1 MDEKEFL
8 DPTPSEP
15 QKKKRLFAALVSVVV
30 VLALAVTCALLLREY
45 VFTSFIVNG
54 ASMSPTING
63 GDGDIPDDGDK
74 LILNRIADIDRGD
87 IIVFTYDWGSAES
100 NPHALVKRVIGLPGD
115 TVEIRGGVLYLNGE
129 PQREDYIAEE
139 MNSLYDGFSVTVP
152 DGYYFVMG
160 DNRNNS
166 SDSRDIG
173 CVPQEKVIGK
183 CFLIVRTDGSL
194 DIP

>member
-15 QKKKRLFAALVSVVV
+15 QKKKRRFAALVSVVV

-54 ASMSPTING
+54 ASMSPTLNG

-100 NPHALVKRVIGLPGD
+100 NPHALVKRAIGLPGD
-115 TVEIRGGVLYLNGE
+115 TVEIRGGELYLNGE

>member
-54 ASMSPTING
+54 ASMSPTLNG

-173 CVPQEKVIGK
+173 CVPQEKIIGK

>member
-54 ASMSPTING
+54 ASMSPTLNG

-115 TVEIRGGVLYLNGE
+115 TVEIRSGELYLNGE

-173 CVPQEKVIGK
+173 CVPQKKVIGK

>member
-1 MDEKEFL
+1 MDDKEFL
-8 DPTPSEP
+8 DPAPAEP
-15 QKKKRLFAALVSVVV
+15 QKKKRLVTALVSVIA
-30 VLALAVTCALLLREY
+30 VLAIAVTCALLLREY

-54 ASMSPTING
+54 ASMSPTLDG
-63 GDGDIPDDGDK
+63 GDGEIPDDGDK

-87 IIVFTYDWGSAES
+87 IIVFTYDWGSAEA
-100 NPHALVKRVIGLPGD
+100 NPHALVKRVIGLAGD
-115 TVEIRGGVLYLNGE
+115 TVEIRGGTLYLNGE
-129 PQREDYIAEE
+129 PQREDYIAEN
-139 MNSLYDGFSVTVP
+139 MNWFYDGFSVTVP

-173 CVPQEKVIGK
+173 CVPDDKVIGK

-194 DIP
+194 KIP

>member
-54 ASMSPTING
+54 ASMSPTLNG

-115 TVEIRGGVLYLNGE
+115 TVEICGGVLYLNGE

-173 CVPQEKVIGK
+173 CVPQKKVIGK

>member
-54 ASMSPTING
+54 ASMSPTLNG

-115 TVEIRGGVLYLNGE
+115 AVEIRGGVLYLNGE

-173 CVPQEKVIGK
+173 CIPQEKVIGK

>member
-54 ASMSPTING
+54 ASMSPTLNG

-139 MNSLYDGFSVTVP
+139 MISLYDGFSVTVP

>member
-54 ASMSPTING
+54 ASMSPTLNG

-100 NPHALVKRVIGLPGD
+100 NPHALVKRVIGLPSD

-173 CVPQEKVIGK
+173 CIPQEKVIGK

>member
-54 ASMSPTING
+54 ASMSPTLNG

-115 TVEIRGGVLYLNGE
+115 IVEIRGDELYLNGE

-173 CVPQEKVIGK
+173 CVPQKKVIGK

>member
-54 ASMSPTING
+54 ASMSPTLNG

-100 NPHALVKRVIGLPGD
+100 NPHALVKRVIGLPSD

-173 CVPQEKVIGK
+173 CVPQKKVIGK

>member
-54 ASMSPTING
+54 ASMSPTLNG

-115 TVEIRGGVLYLNGE
+115 TVEIRGGELYLNSE

>member
-54 ASMSPTING
+54 VSMSPTLNG

-115 TVEIRGGVLYLNGE
+115 TVEIRGSELYLNGE